1 MDYQINGNCSITA
14 AVRNAS
20 HLIELGFSFLW
31 FLCLFLAAAIC
42 LPGTSS
48 INKLFR
54 LRWGFIPATV
64 SHLLSLLLSLS
75 LPFPF
80 SHFLAHS
87 NDCHGN
93 HQRCQ
98 TTDKRKSFN
107 IHLSQKEQNCIL
119 IAMGTIKTVHIYWQG
134 TSHRSICSWIPKKNG
149 MKRRQDGVGW
159 WGRGTGVFI
168 WWWYYMFKWLKCP
181 QAKYLS
187 VISFAA
193 ITHSHRIF
201 YFNTFLKE
209 IWSLPTLQF
218 LKKYLKCL
226 TSSNI
231 NSHFLPLP
239 LFLLLFSTSPVD
251 SYSLPFNVP
260 RTRKSNLS
268 FAQYSEH
275 TRLSSSKT
283 SLL

>member
-1 MDYQINGNCSITA
+1 MGLYSSNC
-14 AVRNAS
+14 
-20 HLIELGFSFLW
+20 FS
-31 FLCLFLAAAIC
+31 
-42 LPGTSS
+42 P
-48 INKLFR
+48 
-54 LRWGFIPATV
+54 P
-64 SHLLSLLLSLS
+64 LSPSLSLS

-168 WWWYYMFKWLKCP
+168 WWWYYLFKWLKCP

-268 FAQYSEH
+268 FAQYSDH
-275 TRLSSSKT
+275 TPLSSSKT